1 VFLCVLCFYIYT
13 VIWAEL
19 PEIDLMMMMI
29 MMMMMMNISEL
40 LLVSARSI
48 PQDDNITH
56 KIDTIYGL
64 EHGPRF

>member
-1 VFLCVLCFYIYT
+1 MFLCVLCFYIYT

-19 PEIDLMMMMI
+19 PEINLMML
-29 MMMMMMNISEL
+29 MMMMMNISEL

>member
-1 VFLCVLCFYIYT
+1 VFLCVLCLYIYT

-19 PEIDLMMMMI
+19 PEINLMM